1 MKIDGGFGSENAYA
15 ALDVG
20 VDTDG
25 FGEESQNAGAAPLV
39 FFGDGVEVGVAAEG
53 GNLEEEGFVSGLVAE
68 VGDGTGDGVA
78 VAVEAL
84 VGEEDLRAT

>member
-1 MKIDGGFGSENAYA
+1 MKIDGGFGTENAYA

-25 FGEESQNAGAAPLV
+25 FGEESQNAGAALLV
-39 FFGDGVEVGVAAEG
+39 LFGDGVEVGVAAEG

-68 VGDGTGDGVA
+68 VGDGAGDGVV
-78 VAVEAL
+78 VAVDAL
-84 VGEEDLRAT
+84 VGEENLRAT